1 MSEQHVY
8 TIDADNESRRLNI
21 ALTWS
26 EWPNMLAVGVFL
38 IVGVLIFATFQ
49 DYGVSWDEMLQN
61 TYGIKLL
68 QYYTSGF
75 DDLSAFNYS
84 NLYLYGG
91 FFDLIAALL
100 NKVSPF
106 GMYETRHLLGGLIF
120 LAGLI
125 VAWRLVHLLAG
136 SRAALIAVVCLA
148 TTPLLY
154 GHSFINPKDSPLAWL
169 LVWVIY
175 FGCRILCAPERASIA
190 TIAGFGIS
198 LGLALGTRVI
208 AVAFPA
214 YVAAVLCF
222 SMWVQNVEARRAFAV
237 GRQAWIYARPL
248 VAAAPAA
255 LVLMAVFWPW
265 SVQSPLNLL
274 QAAEIFSNFSWHPI
288 VLWSGQLLQSTDLP
302 PNYVTRILF
311 FQLPEYVL
319 IGCVLATLA
328 GAAALYRGGLH
339 VFSTGKGRSFLFL
352 ALAALVP
359 IVAFM
364 IMRPVAYNGLR
375 HFLFVVPPLVIL
387 SAIGLERAMSYLTA
401 RGTAWMVAGWIVL
414 CFGWGCQIVTMT
426 RVHPYQYVA
435 YNALIDGIRGA
446 ENRFELD
453 YWGTSLAEASRGLA
467 DFVVKNHA
475 TDGGKKTKVFVCG
488 DRTSA
493 EYFLPKNIEVTDRL
507 SLADFYMA
515 INDPPCRYHFDNPGK
530 AIFQVQREG
539 VTLSYVLDI
548 RLPPGTQTD
557 Q

>member
-1 MSEQHVY
+1 MSEQQTY
-8 TIDADNESRRLNI
+8 TLNEAGENRRLDI
-21 ALTWS
+21 ALAWS
-26 EWPNMLAVGVFL
+26 EWPNMLAIGVFL

-49 DYGVSWDEMLQN
+49 NYGVSWDEMLQN

-91 FFDLIAALL
+91 FFDLIAAML
-100 NKVSPF
+100 NRVSPF
-106 GMYETRHLLGGLIF
+106 GMYETRHLLGGLVF

-125 VAWRLVHLLAG
+125 GAWRLVHLLAG
-136 SRAALIAVVCLA
+136 KRAALIALICLA

-154 GHSFINPKDSPLAWL
+154 GHAFINPKDSPLAWL

-175 FGCRILCAPERASIA
+175 FGCRILDTPERVSRGAIV
-190 TIAGFGIS
+190 GFGVS

-208 AVAFPA
+208 AVAFPT

-222 SMWVQNVEARRAFAV
+222 SMWVQNLEARRAHAV
-237 GRQAWIYARPL
+237 GSQAWTYARPL
-248 VAAAPAA
+248 VVAAPAA
-255 LVLMAVFWPW
+255 LLLMAVFWPW

-274 QAAEIFSNFSWHPI
+274 HAAQVFSNFSWHPL

-302 PNYVTRILF
+302 STYLGVLLF

-319 IGCVLATLA
+319 VGGVLTVAA
-328 GAAALYRGGLH
+328 GAIALYRSRLH

-352 ALAALVP
+352 TLAALVP
-359 IVAFM
+359 VIAFM
-364 IMRPVAYNGLR
+364 VMRPVAYNGLR

-387 SAIGLERAMSYLTA
+387 SAIGIDRAMSYLTA
-401 RGTAWMVAGWIVL
+401 RGVVWAAAGWTLL
-414 CFGWGCQIVTMT
+414 CFGWGWQIVSMVG
-426 RVHPYQYVA
+426 VHPYQYVS
-435 YNALIDGIRGA
+435 YNALIGGIRGA

-453 YWGTSLAEASRGLA
+453 YWGTSLAEASHGLD
-467 DFVVKNHA
+467 DFVAKSHI
-475 TDGGKKTKVFVCG
+475 TDSGKKTRVYVCG

-493 EYFLPKNIEVTDRL
+493 EYFLPKNIEVTDKL
-507 SLADFYMA
+507 AMADFYMA
-515 INDPPCRYHFDNPGK
+515 INDPPCRDHFDNPGK
-530 AIFQVQREG
+530 AIVDVQREG
-539 VTLSYVLDI
+539 VTLSYVLDV

>member
-1 MSEQHVY
+1 MSEQRAY
-8 TIDADNESRRLNI
+8 ALNTPGETRRLDF
-21 ALTWS
+21 ALAWS
-26 EWPNMLAVGVFL
+26 EWPNMLAMGVFL
-38 IVGVLIFATFQ
+38 IIGVLIFATFQ

-68 QYYTSGF
+68 QFYTSGF

-91 FFDLIAALL
+91 FFDLEAALL

-106 GMYETRHLLGGLIF
+106 GTYETRHLLGGVFF
-120 LAGLI
+120 LVGLI
-125 VAWRLVHLLAG
+125 GAWRLVHLLAG
-136 SRAALIAVVCLA
+136 KRAAFIALICLA

-154 GHSFINPKDSPLAWL
+154 GHAFINPKDSPLAWL

-175 FGCRILCAPERASIA
+175 FGCRILDAPERAPAAAIV
-190 TIAGFGIS
+190 GFGVS

-208 AVAFPA
+208 AVAFPT

-222 SMWVQNVEARRAFAV
+222 SMWVQNVEARRVHTV
-237 GRQAWIYARPL
+237 GRQAWLYARPL
-248 VAAAPAA
+248 MIAAPAA
-255 LVLMAVFWPW
+255 LLLMAVFWPW
-265 SVQSPLNLL
+265 SVQSPLNIL
-274 QAAEIFSNFSWHPI
+274 QAAEIFSHFEWQPI
-288 VLWSGQLLQSTDLP
+288 VLWGGQLLQSTDLP
-302 PNYVTRILF
+302 PIYLNRLLF
-311 FQLPEYVL
+311 FQLPELVL
-319 IGCVLATLA
+319 VGAVLAVIA
-328 GAAALYRGGLH
+328 CGIALYRGGLH
-339 VFSTGKGRSFLFL
+339 VFNTGKGRSFLFL
-352 ALAALVP
+352 TLSAVVP
-359 IVAFM
+359 IIAFM
-364 IMRPVAYNGLR
+364 IMRPVVYNGLR

-387 SAIGLERAMSYLTA
+387 GAIGLDRAISYLTA
-401 RGTAWMVAGWIVL
+401 RGVAWAAFGWALL
-414 CFGWGCQIVTMT
+414 CFGWGWQIVSMA
-426 RVHPYQYVA
+426 RVHPYQYVSF
-435 YNALIDGIRGA
+435 NALIGGIRGA

-467 DFVVKNHA
+467 DFVNKNHV

-530 AIFQVQREG
+530 AIVDVQREG
-539 VTLSYVLDI
+539 VTLSYVLDV